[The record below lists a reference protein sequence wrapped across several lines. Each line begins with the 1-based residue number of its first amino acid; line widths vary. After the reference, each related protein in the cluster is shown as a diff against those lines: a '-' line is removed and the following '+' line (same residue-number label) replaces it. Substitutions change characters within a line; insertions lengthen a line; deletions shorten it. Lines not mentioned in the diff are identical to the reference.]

1 MHFTRFKNSIPLSK
15 RHCKD
20 GDDSDGNK
28 ETYEDDSEDGDD
40 DTDEKDMEHLVKI
53 GLDTTGDLKK
63 TAAPPIS
70 RLPAQNNHNYH
81 QLNNHCS

>member
-1 MHFTRFKNSIPLSK
+1 MI
-15 RHCKD
+15 D
-20 GDDSDGNK
+20 DDSDGDK
-28 ETYEDDSEDGDD
+28 ETYEDDGEDGDD

-70 RLPAQNNHNYH
+70 RLPA
-81 QLNNHCS
+81 